1 MFDSSA
7 LDTYLTGLCEKKAL
21 PGVSAA
27 ILGPNGLE
35 YAFNYG
41 CRDGA
46 SLHPV
51 DNDTLF
57 GIASMSKSMTALC
70 ACILACEGK
79 LDLNAP
85 VSDFFPEFELAG
97 QPREA
102 ATVRMLAMHTAGIP
116 RWSRGMVDRDE
127 QRGPQRK
134 RLAAR
139 NEAHRAEQHGD
150 DRPRSST
157 TSRTA
162 AINTLGA
169 PGRSHELFQRGVR
182 HSFLYHRQGGRRS
195 A

>member
-116 RWSRGMVDRDE
+116 LIFARVNRRGFDFAENPVAAALAGSSVSVPIETFPSATRV
-127 QRGPQRK
+127 RNLIAALY
-134 RLAAR
+134 RLR
-139 NEAHRAEQHGD
+139 
-150 DRPRSST
+150 
-157 TSRTA
+157 
-162 AINTLGA
+162 
-169 PGRSHELFQRGVR
+169 
-182 HSFLYHRQGGRRS
+182 
-195 A
+195 

>member
-7 LDTYLTGLCEKKAL
+7 LDTYLTGLCQAKKL

-27 ILGPNGLE
+27 IMGPSGIE

-41 CRDGA
+41 FRDGA
-46 SLHPV
+46 FSLPV
-51 DNDTLF
+51 NNDTMF

-70 ACILACEGK
+70 ACMLACEGR

-116 RWSRGMVDRDE
+116 PME
-127 QRGPQRK
+127 P
-134 RLAAR
+134 L
-139 NEAHRAEQHGD
+139 
-150 DRPRSST
+150 
-157 TSRTA
+157 
-162 AINTLGA
+162 
-169 PGRSHELFQRGVR
+169 
-182 HSFLYHRQGGRRS
+182 
-195 A
+195 

>member
-57 GIASMSKSMTALC
+57 GHRL
-70 ACILACEGK
+70 
-79 LDLNAP
+79 
-85 VSDFFPEFELAG
+85 
-97 QPREA
+97 
-102 ATVRMLAMHTAGIP
+102 
-116 RWSRGMVDRDE
+116 DE
-127 QRGPQRK
+127 QI
-134 RLAAR
+134 
-139 NEAHRAEQHGD
+139 D
-150 DRPRSST
+150 DR
-157 TSRTA
+157 A
-162 AINTLGA
+162 VA
-169 PGRSHELFQRGVR
+169 PAFWPVKASWI
-182 HSFLYHRQGGRRS
+182 
-195 A
+195 

>member
-116 RWSRGMVDRDE
+116 PMEPLEWSIAMNSEG
-127 QRGPQRK
+127 
-134 RLAAR
+134 
-139 NEAHRAEQHGD
+139 RAK
-150 DRPRSST
+150 T
-157 TSRTA
+157 TGCA
-162 AINTLGA
+162 K
-169 PGRSHELFQRGVR
+169 
-182 HSFLYHRQGGRRS
+182 
-195 A
+195 

>member
-116 RWSRGMVDRDE
+116 PMEPLEWSIAMNSEGRSENDWLREM
-127 QRGPQRK
+127 K
-134 RLAAR
+134 RLSLI
-139 NEAHRAEQHGD
+139 H
-150 DRPRSST
+150 
-157 TSRTA
+157 
-162 AINTLGA
+162 I
-169 PGRSHELFQRGVR
+169 
-182 HSFLYHRQGGRRS
+182 
-195 A
+195 

>member
-70 ACILACEGK
+70 ACILA
-79 LDLNAP
+79 LSLI
-85 VSDFFPEFELAG
+85 
-97 QPREA
+97 
-102 ATVRMLAMHTAGIP
+102 HI
-116 RWSRGMVDRDE
+116 
-127 QRGPQRK
+127 
-134 RLAAR
+134 
-139 NEAHRAEQHGD
+139 
-150 DRPRSST
+150 
-157 TSRTA
+157 
-162 AINTLGA
+162 
-169 PGRSHELFQRGVR
+169 
-182 HSFLYHRQGGRRS
+182 
-195 A
+195 

>member
-70 ACILACEGK
+70 ACILACEGR
-79 LDLNAP
+79 LDQKAP
-85 VSDFFPEFELAG
+85 VSDLIPEF
-97 QPREA
+97 
-102 ATVRMLAMHTAGIP
+102 
-116 RWSRGMVDRDE
+116 
-127 QRGPQRK
+127 
-134 RLAAR
+134 
-139 NEAHRAEQHGD
+139 
-150 DRPRSST
+150 
-157 TSRTA
+157 
-162 AINTLGA
+162 
-169 PGRSHELFQRGVR
+169 
-182 HSFLYHRQGGRRS
+182 
-195 A
+195 

>member
-79 LDLNAP
+79 LDLNAQ
-85 VSDFFPEFELAG
+85 VSDFFPEFELA
-97 QPREA
+97 
-102 ATVRMLAMHTAGIP
+102 
-116 RWSRGMVDRDE
+116 
-127 QRGPQRK
+127 
-134 RLAAR
+134 
-139 NEAHRAEQHGD
+139 
-150 DRPRSST
+150 
-157 TSRTA
+157 
-162 AINTLGA
+162 
-169 PGRSHELFQRGVR
+169 
-182 HSFLYHRQGGRRS
+182 
-195 A
+195 